1 MQTAGAEKL
10 LELRVDS
17 KIYGSA
23 ANAPIEVLRDF
34 VFRLATGSF
43 ATLVGPSGCGKTTI
57 LRIAA
62 GLDRD
67 FQGERRISPSTRV
80 AMVFQEPRLLP
91 WRTVEDNIRIAMHAA
106 SVTGDIGEW
115 LERFDIA
122 DQRRQYAGELS
133 LGQARR
139 AAVARAMSIGPDLL
153 LLDEPLVS
161 LDDAVAARLR
171 GELRAIADGRKVS
184 ILLATHDLEEAV
196 ELSDRMLFLDGKPA
210 RVILEKELSIPRSHR
225 DRGTV
230 AAFVEEIRMQT
241 GNPRDDA
248 RILKPYSQPH

>member
-1 MQTAGAEKL
+1 MRIAGAEKL

-23 ANAPIEVLRDF
+23 ANKPLEVLRNF
-34 VFRLATGSF
+34 VFELAAGSF

-57 LRIAA
+57 LRVAA

-67 FQGERRISPSTRV
+67 FQGERRISASARV

-91 WRTVEDNIRIAMHAA
+91 WRTVEDNIRIAMNAA

-115 LERFDIA
+115 LERFDLA
-122 DQRRQYAGELS
+122 DQRQQYAGELS

-139 AAVARAMSIGPDLL
+139 VAMARAMSIGPDLL

-171 GELRAIADGRKVS
+171 RELRTIADGRKVS

-196 ELSDRMLFLDGKPA
+196 ELSDRLIFLGGKPA
-210 RVILEKELSIPRSHR
+210 RVVLEKELSIPRNYR
-225 DRGTV
+225 DHSTV
-230 AAFVEEIRMQT
+230 VAHVEEIRRQMGT
-241 GNPRDDA
+241 ANSNSR
-248 RILKPYSQPH
+248 S

>member
-17 KIYGSA
+17 KTYVSA
-23 ANAPIEVLRDF
+23 AKTPVGVLRDF
-34 VFRLATGSF
+34 SFELAAGSF

-67 FQGERRISPSTRV
+67 FRGERRVSPSARI

-91 WRTVEDNIRIAMHAA
+91 WRSVEDNIRIAMHAA

-115 LERFDIA
+115 LERFDLA
-122 DQRRQYAGELS
+122 DQRHQYAGELS

-139 AAVARAMSIGPDLL
+139 VSMARAMSVHPDLL

-161 LDDAVAARLR
+161 LDEAVAARLR
-171 GELRAIADGRKVS
+171 GELRDIADSRKVS
-184 ILLATHDLEEAV
+184 ILLATHDLEEAA
-196 ELSDRMLFLDGKPA
+196 ELSDRLLFLAGKPA
-210 RVILEKELSIPRSHR
+210 RIVLEKELSIPRRQR
-225 DRGTV
+225 DRKTV
-230 AAFVEEIRMQT
+230 TALVDEIRTQAPDA
-241 GNPRDDA
+241 GN
-248 RILKPYSQPH
+248 

>member
-1 MQTAGAEKL
+1 MQIAGAEKL

-17 KIYGSA
+17 KIYGSTG
-23 ANAPIEVLRDF
+23 NAPIEVLRDF
-34 VFRLATGSF
+34 AIGLPTGSF

-67 FQGERRISPSTRV
+67 FGGERRVRPSARI

-91 WRTVEDNIRIAMHAA
+91 WRTVEDNIRIAMQAA

-115 LERFDIA
+115 LERFDLA
-122 DQRRQYAGELS
+122 GQRRQYAGELS
-133 LGQARR
+133 MGQARR
-139 AAVARAMSIGPDLL
+139 VAMARAMSIGPDLL

-161 LDDAVAARLR
+161 LDDTVAARLR
-171 GELRAIADGRKVS
+171 AELRTIADGRKVG

-196 ELSDRMLFLDGKPA
+196 ELSDRLIFLGGRPA
-210 RVILEKELSIPRSHR
+210 RVTLEQQLSMPRGHR
-225 DRGTV
+225 DRSTT
-230 AAFVEEIRMQT
+230 AAIVEQIRVQT
-241 GNPRDDA
+241 GSV
-248 RILKPYSQPH
+248 L

>member
-1 MQTAGAEKL
+1 MQTAGADKL

-17 KIYGSA
+17 KIYRSA

-34 VFRLATGSF
+34 VFGLATGSF

-67 FQGERRISPSTRV
+67 FQGERRTCPAARI

-106 SVTGDIGEW
+106 AVNGDIGEW

-122 DQRRQYAGELS
+122 GQRRQYAGELS

-139 AAVARAMSIGPDLL
+139 VSMARAMSIHPDLL

-161 LDDAVAARLR
+161 LDDAVVTRLR
-171 GELRAIADGRKVS
+171 GELRAIADGCKVG

-196 ELSDRMLFLDGKPA
+196 ELSDRLIFLSGKPA
-210 RVILEKELSIPRSHR
+210 RVVLEKQLSTPRGHR
-225 DRGTV
+225 DRATV
-230 AAFVEEIRMQT
+230 AALVEEIRTQT
-241 GNPRDDA
+241 GSAGFGSD
-248 RILKPYSQPH
+248 

>member
-1 MQTAGAEKL
+1 MQIAGADKL
-10 LELRVDS
+10 LELRIDS
-17 KIYGSA
+17 KIYRSA
-23 ANAPIEVLRDF
+23 ARASIEVLRDF
-34 VFRLATGSF
+34 VFGLAAGAF

-67 FQGERRISPSTRV
+67 FQGERRTNPAARV

-106 SVTGDIGEW
+106 AVTGDIGEW
-115 LERFDIA
+115 LERFDLA
-122 DQRRQYAGELS
+122 PQRRQYAGELS
-133 LGQARR
+133 MGQARR
-139 AAVARAMSIGPDLL
+139 VAMARAMSIHPDLL

-171 GELRAIADGRKVS
+171 GELRAIADDRNVG

-196 ELSDRMLFLDGKPA
+196 ELSDRLVFLGGKPA
-210 RVILEKELSIPRSHR
+210 RVILEETLPIPRTHR

-230 AAFVEEIRMQT
+230 AALVEEIRRKMSS
-241 GNPRDDA
+241 A
-248 RILKPYSQPH
+248 RV